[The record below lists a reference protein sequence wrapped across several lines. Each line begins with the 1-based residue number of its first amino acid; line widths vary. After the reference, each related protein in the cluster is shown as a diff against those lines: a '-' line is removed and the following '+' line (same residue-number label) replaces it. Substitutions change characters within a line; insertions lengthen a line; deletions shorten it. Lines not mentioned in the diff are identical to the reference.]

1 MILVMS
7 PTPEV
12 RMNRF
17 LIPAALCLVL
27 IVGSAGS
34 AVAGE
39 AAPAAGDTIAGALA
53 PLGIEHDGLRATFG
67 VVLRR
72 GTAPAATRVERLA
85 LVRFLRSTLI
95 PHAQAE
101 ELVLY
106 PALESV
112 LGTRGYATATMVHD
126 HRAIA
131 GLTLDLS
138 LLVDSDTAAFERKAV
153 ALAALVDHHF
163 ANEEDFVLPN
173 LAAKMS
179 DAALRGLLARMD
191 AQRVMP

>member
-1 MILVMS
+1 
-7 PTPEV
+7 
-12 RMNRF
+12 MNLF

-27 IVGSAGS
+27 IPGSA
-34 AVAGE
+34 AAAE
-39 AAPAAGDTIAGALA
+39 APRAAGDTIAGALA

-72 GTAPAATRVERLA
+72 GTAPAATRGERLA
-85 LVRFLRSTLI
+85 LVQFLRSTLI

-112 LGTRGYATATMVHD
+112 LGTRGYATATMVLD
-126 HRAIA
+126 HRTIA
-131 GLTLDLS
+131 RLTVDLS
-138 LLVDSDTAAFERKAV
+138 LLVDTDTAAFERKAV
-153 ALAALVDHHF
+153 ALAALIDHHF
-163 ANEEDFVLPN
+163 ANEEEFVLPN

-179 DAALRGLLARMD
+179 DPALRGLLAQMN